1 MLEKMGITVEVWP
14 LAADEAGIWLISG
27 GDALRWG
34 PVMADGDVHYETET
48 LLRGFGL
55 DLADVG
61 VIHSTSWRPDGPAVV
76 LTYMAVV
83 KAAGYVL
90 ETWPDAAPVTASLP
104 AAVGK
109 APPHGAAEVPVPRVV
124 DVLLHGLRHLK
135 FLAGP
140 DGDAETAAAL
150 DAKWLLHLAPLRPAL
165 ADDVQR
171 AARRLAP
178 AAIPPFPVHRPF
190 PVAAFA
196 LPGRVGAVVHLRP
209 LALAGLPLLRLAPG
223 LRGQRHVGEAVAA
236 APPVAPAAGHARE
249 GTPPPGAVTTP

>member
-14 LAADEAGIWLISG
+14 LAADEAGIWLLSG

-34 PVMADGDVHYETET
+34 PVMADGDVHYEAET

-55 DLADVG
+55 DLADVD

-83 KAAGYVL
+83 TIGGYAL
-90 ETWPDAAPVTASLP
+90 DSWPDAAPVTPALP

-109 APPHGAAEVPVPRVV
+109 APPHGAAEVPVPRWV
-124 DVLLHGLRHLK
+124 DVPLHGIRHLA

-150 DAKWLLHLAPLRPAL
+150 DANWLRHLAPLRPAL
-165 ADDVQR
+165 A
-171 AARRLAP
+171 AMFSERLA
-178 AAIPPFPVHRPF
+178 
-190 PVAAFA
+190 
-196 LPGRVGAVVHLRP
+196 G
-209 LALAGLPLLRLAPG
+209 
-223 LRGQRHVGEAVAA
+223 
-236 APPVAPAAGHARE
+236 
-249 GTPPPGAVTTP
+249 